1 MRAIGRRFTAVR
13 RHGPTSPAPHNAYST
28 ADHTTTMMMKALMV
42 AALFGAAAAPA
53 GDCADG
59 TAMNAADPDGTEDA

>member
-1 MRAIGRRFTAVR
+1 
-13 RHGPTSPAPHNAYST
+13 
-28 ADHTTTMMMKALMV
+28 MMMKALMV

-59 TAMNAADPDGTEDA
+59 TAMNAADPDGTEDACTRERH